1 MRRSDFL
8 SGLLLGGLLGAA
20 AVLLYTPESG
30 DNMRTRIRGFID
42 DLRQEVKQASMTR
55 RVELEQELAVL
66 RTPKVEE

>member
-66 RTPKVEE
+66 RTPKAEE